1 MTRFLAACAALVA
14 ATLPASAQTID
25 PGSAGRVTVPS
36 AQNSGAGI
44 PGMRDTESGPAA
56 RSTDTGS
63 NARKENNEA
72 IREQDAAK
80 IPGLPG
86 NKSGPAVHPGSSSV
100 SAQSVGNG
108 LQSIQQKVR
117 HNLQQAG
124 FTDIQIM
131 PSSFLVRAKDS
142 DGNPVMMVINPDSVT
157 AVTEVGGASGTASS
171 PNESSTTQTPNEGST
186 SGSTAGGGSSS
197 STGR

>member
-14 ATLPASAQTID
+14 ATLPVSAQTID

-36 AQNSGAGI
+36 AQNSGPGI
-44 PGMRDTESGPAA
+44 PGMRDTESGPAPK
-56 RSTDTGS
+56 STDTES

-72 IREQDAAK
+72 VREQDAAK

-100 SAQSVGNG
+100 SAQSAGNG

-117 HNLQQAG
+117 HNLQQGRFYRHPDNAELL
-124 FTDIQIM
+124 
-131 PSSFLVRAKDS
+131 SSASEGQGRKSRNDGHQPGLCDGS
-142 DGNPVMMVINPDSVT
+142 DGSWRRVRDCFQS
-157 AVTEVGGASGTASS
+157 
-171 PNESSTTQTPNEGST
+171 Q
-186 SGSTAGGGSSS
+186 
-197 STGR
+197 